1 MIAAMTRLVSLSLV
15 LVLLSSGVAAA
26 AEGQPKGVAS
36 TTHYVALQG
45 LTATVFRSDR
55 RRGVMAVDA
64 TLDVPNDA
72 LRVRVSALMPR
83 LRAAYAQTLTVYA
96 ASLPP
101 GRPADPDYLVREM
114 QRQTD
119 AAVGKPGAKFL
130 LGSILVN

>member
-1 MIAAMTRLVSLSLV
+1 MIRRLCLALAAV
-15 LVLLSSGVAAA
+15 LFCSDLAFA
-26 AEGQPKGVAS
+26 AEAPVKGVAS
-36 TTHYVALQG
+36 TTHYVAFQG

-64 TLDVPNDA
+64 TLDVPDNA
-72 LRVRVSALMPR
+72 LRTRVSALTPR

-101 GRPADPDYLVREM
+101 GRPVDADYLAREL

-119 AAVGKPGAKFL
+119 LAVGRPGATFL